1 MRRAPAAG
9 RLPGIVPSGV
19 VPLGA
24 VPPGVE
30 EGNVLTTPVYAP
42 KRSCN
47 IRGRYLRNEIQK
59 VLEGQARH

>member
-9 RLPGIVPSGV
+9 RLPEV
-19 VPLGA
+19 VPPGV

-42 KRSCN
+42 KPGCD
-47 IRGRYLRNEIQK
+47 ICGRYLRNKMQK
-59 VLEGQARH
+59 VQEGQARH